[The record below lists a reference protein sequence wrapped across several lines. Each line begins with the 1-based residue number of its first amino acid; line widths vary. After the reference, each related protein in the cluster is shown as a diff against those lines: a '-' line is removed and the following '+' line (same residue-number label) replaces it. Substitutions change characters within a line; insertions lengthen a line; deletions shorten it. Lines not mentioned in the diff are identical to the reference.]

1 MVLCA
6 SVPVIARDP
15 AVCALVKAAMEVR
28 ASVETAASAIRTAVR
43 SDLPFSHTNFYSP
56 YVIGKFV

>member
-15 AVCALVKAAMEVR
+15 AVCALVKAAMEVC
-28 ASVETAASAIRTAVR
+28 ASVETAASAIRAAVQN
-43 SDLPFSHTNFYSP
+43 DLILPQLYQLCTP
-56 YVIGKFV
+56 LE